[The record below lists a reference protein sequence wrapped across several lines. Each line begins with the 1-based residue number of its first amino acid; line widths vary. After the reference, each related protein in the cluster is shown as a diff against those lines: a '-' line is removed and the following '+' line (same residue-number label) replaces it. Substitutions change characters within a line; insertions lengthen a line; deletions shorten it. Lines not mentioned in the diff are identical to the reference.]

1 MSQLRKI
8 FFTEIILLIWT
19 FFHFFLLRTSNSI
32 FLAIELVIIAI
43 IMHFIFN
50 VDRREERTEK
60 DLLLLI
66 LIVTLAYYV
75 FTYFIG
81 FFAGFVYSNYSRSLL
96 GIIRNVTISCI
107 TIISIENIRE
117 KIIKNA
123 KYYKSLI
130 ILSILVFA
138 MLEITTQLTLK
149 NIHSRIE
156 LVQFIM
162 AIVIPYFSK
171 NIFLTF
177 STYYTNKK
185 NSIIYSIIMTLPNFI
200 LPVFPDLGD
209 YINTLLL
216 TAIPIVILA
225 LAYKMFFFKREKITN
240 SKEHKKNSNIQ
251 KVFSIILLIILGC
264 IVYLVSNFGRF
275 YALAIGS
282 GSMTGTINKGDV
294 IIIDKKKKEYK
305 KNDIIAFTQN
315 GEIIVHRIIKV
326 NKKEN
331 KKFYKTKGDANNGE
345 DAWEVDEKDIVG
357 QKKLR
362 IPFLGLPTVA
372 LSELIKKWYLERR
385 LADDK

>member
-66 LIVTLAYYV
+66 LIVSLAYYV

-96 GIIRNVTISCI
+96 GIIRNVTISCV

-177 STYYTNKK
+177 STYLK
-185 NSIIYSIIMTLPNFI
+185 
-200 LPVFPDLGD
+200 
-209 YINTLLL
+209 
-216 TAIPIVILA
+216 A
-225 LAYKMFFFKREKITN
+225 
-240 SKEHKKNSNIQ
+240 
-251 KVFSIILLIILGC
+251 C
-264 IVYLVSNFGRF
+264 
-275 YALAIGS
+275 
-282 GSMTGTINKGDV
+282 
-294 IIIDKKKKEYK
+294 
-305 KNDIIAFTQN
+305 
-315 GEIIVHRIIKV
+315 
-326 NKKEN
+326 
-331 KKFYKTKGDANNGE
+331 
-345 DAWEVDEKDIVG
+345 
-357 QKKLR
+357 
-362 IPFLGLPTVA
+362 
-372 LSELIKKWYLERR
+372 
-385 LADDK
+385 